1 MYDQANELRQLVSQ
15 RTLAPGR
22 PPGGARLLVVAG
34 GKGGVGTTS
43 VAIHLAVALAQGGFH
58 PVLVDADVD
67 GGSAALLCGIQE
79 RYTIADAL
87 AGRRSV
93 QESLEV
99 GPAGIRV
106 LAGAWELAVLADGA
120 TSAQQRLIGQLQGLQ
135 HLTEAVVVDV
145 GNSWSRWARR
155 FWQAADRVLLVTTP
169 ELTSIMDT
177 YASIK
182 LLAAGEPGLP
192 LELVVNRA
200 TDAAAAEEVES
211 RLTRA
216 CQRFLGIRLGVA
228 GYVLEDRQ
236 GAGVVSEH
244 EMTAG
249 NAQAASSREIHL
261 RQLAETL
268 TQRIGLTAVRQLS
281 AAS

>member
-22 PPGGARLLVVAG
+22 PPAGPKLLVVAG

-67 GGSAALLCGIQE
+67 GGNTALLCGIQE

-87 AGRRSV
+87 AGRRTV
-93 QESLEV
+93 QESLEM
-99 GPAGIRV
+99 GPAGIRI
-106 LAGAWELAVLADGA
+106 LAGAWELAVLADGS
-120 TSAQQRLIGQLQGLQ
+120 TSAQQRLIGQLQGLH
-135 HLTEAVVVDV
+135 HLTEIVVIDV

-169 ELTSIMDT
+169 ELASIMDA

-182 LLAAGEPGLP
+182 LLAAGEPGIP

-200 TDAAAAEEVES
+200 ADAAAEEVAT

-228 GYVLEDRQ
+228 GYVPDDAQ
-236 GAGVVSEH
+236 IMGGASEH
-244 EMTAG
+244 ELIG
-249 NAQAASSREIHL
+249 SLVSASPLTLQL

-268 TQRIGLTAVRQLS
+268 AQRIGLTAVRQLS